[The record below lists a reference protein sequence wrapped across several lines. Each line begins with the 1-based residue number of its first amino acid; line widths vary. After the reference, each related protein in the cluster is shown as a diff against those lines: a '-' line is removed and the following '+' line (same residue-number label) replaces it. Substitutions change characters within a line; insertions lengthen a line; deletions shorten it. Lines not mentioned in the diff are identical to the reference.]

1 MSRLS
6 YSNKV
11 ILAPMVRMG
20 TLPLRLLSL
29 EYGADIVYTEELVD
43 KKMVRTKRVV
53 NDILG
58 TVDFVDE
65 FDGNVV
71 FRTCAKEK
79 ERLVFQVG
87 TNNAEAA
94 LKVGKL
100 VENDVAGFDVNMGCP
115 KEFSIK
121 GGMGAALLKQPE
133 KIKEILCLLV
143 KNLSIPVTCKI
154 RLLSTVEET
163 VKLCKMIESCG
174 VAAIGVHGR
183 TKDDRPRHPNN
194 NKAIQMISNNI
205 SIPIIANGG
214 SKEIETYEDIGK
226 FKDIT
231 NASSVMIARAAQ
243 WNCSVFRKEGKLP
256 LDEVITAYLKYV
268 VDYDNTFTNTKY
280 CIQMMLRELQE
291 TPRGRR
297 VLDSKHIDE
306 ICREWPG
313 MEDYYKK
320 KQGEFHQLS
329 EKLNMNLPC
338 LGQVEPLTKRLKTE
352 KTFFDR
358 VRDDSN
364 VIKVDARLGRAKDC
378 KDLPKSILMERI
390 RKHNLQKPVY
400 QTEQVDKLF
409 YSTIEIDGKKY
420 ANSYLE
426 RNKRTSEQGAALAY
440 LISNPDT
447 DEPADPD
454 P

>member
-1 MSRLS
+1 
-6 YSNKV
+6 
-11 ILAPMVRMG
+11 MVRMG

-29 EYGADIVYTEELVD
+29 QYGADIVYTEELVD
-43 KKMVRTKRVV
+43 KKMNRTKRVV

-71 FRTCAKEK
+71 FRTCPSEK
-79 ERLVFQVG
+79 DRLVFQVG
-87 TNNAEAA
+87 TSDAEAA

-100 VENDVAGFDVNMGCP
+100 VEKDVSGFDVNMGCP

-121 GGMGAALLKQPE
+121 GGMGAALLKKPE

-143 KNLSIPVTCKI
+143 ENLSIPVTCKI

-194 NKAIQMISNNI
+194 NEAIRTISKEI

-214 SKEIETYEDIGK
+214 SKDIETYDDIVK
-226 FKDIT
+226 FKDAT

-256 LDEVITAYLKYV
+256 LDEVITNYLKYA

-280 CIQMMLRELQE
+280 CLQMMLRELQE

-297 VLDSKHIDE
+297 VLESRYTDE

-313 MEDYYKK
+313 MEDYFKRK
-320 KQGEFHQLS
+320 EEELSQLS
-329 EKLNMNLPC
+329 AKLKMNLPR

-352 KTFFDR
+352 ETFFDR
-358 VRDDSN
+358 VRDDPS
-364 VIKVDARLGRAKDC
+364 VIKVDARLGKATDC
-378 KDLPKSILMERI
+378 KDLPKSVLVGRI
-390 RKHNLQKPVY
+390 QKYNLEKPVY

-409 YSTIEIDGKKY
+409 YTTIDIGGKKY
-420 ANSYLE
+420 ANSCLE
-426 RNKRTSEQGAALAY
+426 RNKRTSEQAAALAY
-440 LISNPDT
+440 LVSNP
-447 DEPADPD
+447 EPVDPD